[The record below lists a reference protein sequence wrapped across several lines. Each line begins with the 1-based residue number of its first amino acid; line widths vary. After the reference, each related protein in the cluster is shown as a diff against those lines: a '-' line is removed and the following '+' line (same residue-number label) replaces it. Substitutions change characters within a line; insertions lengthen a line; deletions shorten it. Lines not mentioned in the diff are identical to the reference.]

1 MELNRQFQVLY
12 NFEVASSSFSPAFN
26 AKSNRIFCCY
36 AFFAVVILIS
46 IVSHNIQSHK
56 IQKYWE
62 VGSKCLHFGHRLKC
76 SFYAFAFVPRYNH
89 SAHSVFDYQYLKRKT
104 HSVCECDYVLVGVSE
119 REMHGNGAIESV
131 LLPFSGFISFVGF
144 LVYAVITALAPV
156 FFSLVCT

>member
-1 MELNRQFQVLY
+1 M
-12 NFEVASSSFSPAFN
+12 
-26 AKSNRIFCCY
+26 
-36 AFFAVVILIS
+36 
-46 IVSHNIQSHK
+46 
-56 IQKYWE
+56 
-62 VGSKCLHFGHRLKC
+62 
-76 SFYAFAFVPRYNH
+76 PRYNH

-156 FFSLVCT
+156 FFLSRMYINVRIEHRKRKKRKL